1 MDMENLI
8 GETTEYDKKVALE
21 VKKPKSWC
29 KSVSAFAN
37 TLGGAL
43 IFGMADDGQIVGL
56 TEPNSDAEKISEIL
70 KTRMEPIPEFR
81 LRFHKTEDGKV
92 LLILDVFK
100 GEETPYYYSGDGT
113 LEAFVRIG
121 NESVKASA
129 TELKRLVLRGRNT
142 SYDSQVTLYRV
153 EDYAFSK
160 LRERYKKWT
169 GNSFDNKD
177 LVSFGLADEGGF
189 LTNAGALIAD
199 ESPIRWSR
207 LFCTRWNGL
216 DKSGGT
222 MDALDDAEYS
232 GSVLSLIENGEAFIK
247 RNARMMWRKTPN
259 SREEMPEYVERSYHE
274 ALINALA
281 HRDYLV
287 YGSEVH
293 IDIYDDRLEIYSPGG
308 MPDGSM
314 IQDRDPLTVP
324 STRRNPVL
332 ADVFNRL
339 GYMERKGSGFGKILN
354 SYKAQV
360 NFVPSKA
367 PTFRSDRYQFTVVM
381 PNLNYSVPQGVSQ
394 DVTQDVSQDVTQD
407 VSQDVAQDD
416 LDAKIIALI
425 KRNNKISTEKMG
437 MMLGVSTRTVLRRIK
452 KLDNVHYIG
461 RGFSGHWEVDN
472 QSKTDI

>member
-8 GETTEYDKKVALE
+8 GETTEYDKKAALE

-56 TEPNSDAEKISEIL
+56 TEPDSDAEKISEII

-81 LRFHKTEDGKV
+81 LRFHKTDDGKV

-121 NESVKASA
+121 NESVRASA

-142 SYDSQVTLYRV
+142 SYDSQMTLYRV

-177 LVSFGLADEGGF
+177 LVSFGLADENGF

-247 RNARMMWRKTPN
+247 RNARMMWRKTLN
-259 SREEMPEYVERSYHE
+259 LREKLPEYVERSCHE
-274 ALINALA
+274 AQI
-281 HRDYLV
+281 HYRQ
-287 YGSEVH
+287 
-293 IDIYDDRLEIYSPGG
+293 R
-308 MPDGSM
+308 
-314 IQDRDPLTVP
+314 
-324 STRRNPVL
+324 
-332 ADVFNRL
+332 NRL
-339 GYMERKGSGFGKILN
+339 SGSFVMDANRERYRKTPTPPTGF
-354 SYKAQV
+354 SC
-360 NFVPSKA
+360 S
-367 PTFRSDRYQFTVVM
+367 
-381 PNLNYSVPQGVSQ
+381 
-394 DVTQDVSQDVTQD
+394 
-407 VSQDVAQDD
+407 
-416 LDAKIIALI
+416 
-425 KRNNKISTEKMG
+425 
-437 MMLGVSTRTVLRRIK
+437 LGVLIQVVLGVVFRQSTTASKPLKRRPAI
-452 KLDNVHYIG
+452 IG
-461 RGFSGHWEVDN
+461 RACAGLNCRVNARKSP
-472 QSKTDI
+472 TL